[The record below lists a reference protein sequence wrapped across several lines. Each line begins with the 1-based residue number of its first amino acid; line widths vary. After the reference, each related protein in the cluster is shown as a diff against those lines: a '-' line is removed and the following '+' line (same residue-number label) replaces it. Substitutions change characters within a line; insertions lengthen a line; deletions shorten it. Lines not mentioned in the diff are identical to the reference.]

1 MSANGEKEKNTENT
15 QLEIEEEPEENN
27 NKVVVSSDDANCES
41 KMGFGSKDEWCGT
54 IVKYSM
60 FLSNFVIFIGGI
72 VLVAISVY
80 TLYDKSFIKELL
92 GTNLFT
98 GAVYI
103 LIVAGILL
111 SLLSFLGCAGAV
123 KEVKCMLLTYFIILF
138 IIFIVML
145 VGGILCYMFRQR
157 VQTTMQQE
165 MLRTIRF
172 YGDDRAITRAWDDLQ
187 EGLHCC
193 GVTGYDDW
201 RQHRIGGIIPSSC
214 CQEINGKKQPCNLS
228 FQASLQ
234 IYNTGCLNVTTAFMK
249 DHATTVGTVG
259 IAVSLFLLFG
269 LAFSCALFMMIV

>member
-1 MSANGEKEKNTENT
+1 
-15 QLEIEEEPEENN
+15 
-27 NKVVVSSDDANCES
+27 
-41 KMGFGSKDEWCGT
+41 MGFGSKDEWCGS

-60 FLSNFVIFIGGI
+60 FLSNFIIFIGGI

-145 VGGILCYMFRQR
+145 VGGILCYVFRQR

-165 MLRTIRF
+165 MLRTISYIVVESRATMTGGSTGLAESF
-172 YGDDRAITRAWDDLQ
+172 PAAVVKRSTERNNRAI
-187 EGLHCC
+187 
-193 GVTGYDDW
+193 
-201 RQHRIGGIIPSSC
+201 
-214 CQEINGKKQPCNLS
+214 
-228 FQASLQ
+228 
-234 IYNTGCLNVTTAFMK
+234 
-249 DHATTVGTVG
+249 
-259 IAVSLFLLFG
+259 
-269 LAFSCALFMMIV
+269 